1 MPSILFVCSANRFRS
16 VIAAEWFRFL
26 LVKNQLQCEWTVG
39 SAGTWAKG
47 GLPPIPQALRFA
59 KERELEIAHIR
70 SQEVNGSLLTKADII
85 VVMTEGQREALRIDF
100 PQVKE
105 RIFLLS
111 EICEGETYDIP
122 DPVEKLAETPEELGD
137 EICSLITS
145 GFEGICNQANQIS
158 HQLGRRNENK
168 TIYKK

>member
-26 LVKNQLQCEWTVG
+26 LVKNHLQSYWTVG

-47 GLPPIPQALRFA
+47 GFPPIPQALKFA
-59 KERELEIAHIR
+59 KDRELEIEHIR
-70 SQEVNGSLLTKADII
+70 SQEVNGPLQAETDLI

-105 RIFLLS
+105 RIYLLS
-111 EICEGETYDIP
+111 EVCEGQTYDIP
-122 DPVEKLAETPEELGD
+122 DPVEKLDETPEELGD

-145 GFEGICNQANQIS
+145 GFERICNQAIQLS
-158 HQLGRRNENK
+158 HH
-168 TIYKK
+168 